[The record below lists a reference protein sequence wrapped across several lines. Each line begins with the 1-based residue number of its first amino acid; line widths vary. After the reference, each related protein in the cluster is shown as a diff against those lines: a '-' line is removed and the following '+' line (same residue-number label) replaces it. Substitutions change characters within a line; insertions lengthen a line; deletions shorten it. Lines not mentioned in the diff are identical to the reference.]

1 MAQNKPNAFMAFVA
15 DWRAC
20 NRFGRGL
27 STSEAVAKCGPIWE
41 GMSDR
46 ERGPYKSKA
55 KDSNVLE
62 RESKTER
69 LNCPGVAF
77 SKMQVEKNEAIDAEL
92 QMKRNIKRIVLK
104 ATNSMKLEEEEFL
117 FVSFNY
123 FTKALNGDVYQ
134 PAELSACRFSLKG
147 GISSNYSTMINPGH
161 IIFGQ
166 TSDAQDH
173 SRTTHKLPLPPNAM
187 GEKNLGNLYS
197 DTLKWLSASN
207 DEEDEQYD
215 HPVIVYTT
223 PELMPVVKSCF
234 RYLACEGDTDKH
246 AKKIIV
252 YDICYLFLTLKKTVL
267 DLVGVPSDHMN
278 IHVTNSF
285 FRRDFFEF
293 SSGIACDYHEEV
305 DRTKYCTKSMVLR
318 WGYMISHYICG
329 DLAIPLQP
337 RKHVPIEVK
346 HSYTVTP
353 GDSSLALDGT
363 STDSGYSGY

>member
-15 DWRAC
+15 DWRAF

-69 LNCPGVAF
+69 LNCLGVTI
-77 SKMQVEKNEAIDAEL
+77 SKMQVEKNEAIDADL

-134 PAELSACRFSLKG
+134 PAELSG
-147 GISSNYSTMINPGH
+147 
-161 IIFGQ
+161 
-166 TSDAQDH
+166 
-173 SRTTHKLPLPPNAM
+173 LPL
-187 GEKNLGNLYS
+187 
-197 DTLKWLSASN
+197 LS
-207 DEEDEQYD
+207 
-215 HPVIVYTT
+215 
-223 PELMPVVKSCF
+223 
-234 RYLACEGDTDKH
+234 EG
-246 AKKIIV
+246 
-252 YDICYLFLTLKKTVL
+252 
-267 DLVGVPSDHMN
+267 G
-278 IHVTNSF
+278 
-285 FRRDFFEF
+285 
-293 SSGIACDYHEEV
+293 YHEKV

-318 WGYMISHYICG
+318 WGYMISLYICG